1 MTEIRQDSPQENV
14 PRTSEGVGD
23 RIETR
28 RIPRV
33 DGVRE
38 MIREPLRLLVG
49 RLQAGLG
56 DNLQSVTVVGSSL
69 TEDYQPATS
78 DINTVVVVNQQDMMA
93 LNAVASLARPMSRQ
107 KVAPPLLMT
116 PSYIERS
123 RDVFGVEFLDFQLA
137 HETILGADPFTS
149 LHIEKKD
156 VRLQCERELKATLVR
171 LRQGYITAAGDRTMI
186 RDILIST
193 GKGLAPLARAMLWL
207 RDVERPKT
215 MEAALRRAGDEFQ
228 VDLNAAVA
236 AERWRYERPRLTEAE
251 VRSVFTALLAAVD
264 RLAAIIDELEV

>member
-1 MTEIRQDSPQENV
+1 MTEIREGPPQENIPGV
-14 PRTSEGVGD
+14 SEEAAKK
-23 RIETR
+23 IETR
-28 RIPRV
+28 SIPRLEE
-33 DGVRE
+33 VRLT
-38 MIREPLRLLVG
+38 IREPLRLLVE

-69 TEDYQPATS
+69 TEDYRPATS
-78 DINTVVVVNQQDMMA
+78 DINTVVVVERHDMMA

-107 KVAPPLLMT
+107 KVTPPLLMT

-123 RDVFGVEFLDFQLA
+123 RDVFGVEFLDFQLT
-137 HETILGADPFTS
+137 HKTILGDDPFAA

-171 LRQGYITAAGDRTMI
+171 LRQGYVTAAGDRTMI

-228 VDLNAAVA
+228 VDLNAAMA

-251 VRSVFTALLAAVD
+251 VGRALAAILAAVD
-264 RLAAIIDELEV
+264 RLTTIIDEFEA